1 MVGRPISLPLQFGLA
16 FRAIQG
22 YVGFR
27 VEGLGYRVQGYTG
40 FRHILLYDNNGETW
54 AKPDGSCH
62 GNWNAMKGDQQL
74 PTIAV
79 AKFHIPVI
87 LAQVHGDGFGFRV

>member
-22 YVGFR
+22 YIGFR

-40 FRHILLYDNNGETW
+40 FRYILLYDTNGETECNERR
-54 AKPDGSCH
+54 PTTSNHCRRQVSYSCDT
-62 GNWNAMKGDQQL
+62 GPGPRRRFW
-74 PTIAV
+74 V
-79 AKFHIPVI
+79 
-87 LAQVHGDGFGFRV
+87 